1 MSFTYDLDTAL
12 GQVRFLV
19 PDNDSDAYDL
29 EDAEIEYMLT
39 QVGGNVK
46 AAAVSACKWLA
57 RKYSK
62 KATFSADGLSIQH
75 SQRAAEF
82 AARAKELEVEL
93 LGGISSVT
101 IERED
106 GYSEAGVASEYQRQS
121 KIVYIDL

>member
-19 PDNDSDAYDL
+19 PDNDANAYDL
-29 EDAEIEYMLT
+29 QDAEIEYMLD
-39 QVGGNVK
+39 QVGNNVK

-62 KATFSADGLSIQH
+62 KANFSADGLSIQH

-93 LGGISSVT
+93 LGGISSVA
-101 IERED
+101 IERQD
-106 GYSEAGVASEYQRQS
+106 GYSEVAATSEYQRQG
-121 KIVYIDL
+121 KIVYTDV